1 MVVPLPPSKS
11 QTQPKN
17 PMYDTL
23 YNTLFIE
30 KDNKCKTLTVLIRE
44 TDRSNDRKCPSV
56 LRNKLNSNYVYRR
69 GYPRSPPCE
78 AGRSC
83 GAVLRPRYNTQETY
97 LTVYNISFRYNIK
110 GTPSPLHLYQ
120 TPLLPLLHPGG
131 TEEGEQP
138 GWGPHSATVRI
149 ISAVVSIHRR
159 S

>member
-17 PMYDTL
+17 PMYDNL
-23 YNTLFIE
+23 YNSLFIE

-44 TDRSNDRKCPSV
+44 TNRSNDRKCPIV
-56 LRNKLNSNYVYRR
+56 LRNKLNSKFVYRR
-69 GYPRSPPCE
+69 GYPRSSPCE

-83 GAVLRPRYNTQETY
+83 GAVSRPRHNTQETY
-97 LTVYNISFRYNIK
+97 LTVYNISFRYSIK
-110 GTPSPLHLYQ
+110 GTASPLHLYR
-120 TPLLPLLHPGG
+120 TTLLLL

-138 GWGPHSATVRI
+138 GWGLHSATVRI

>member
-1 MVVPLPPSKS
+1 
-11 QTQPKN
+11 
-17 PMYDTL
+17 MYDTL

-69 GYPRSPPCE
+69 GYPRSPP
-78 AGRSC
+78 
-83 GAVLRPRYNTQETY
+83 Y